1 MGTVVKVPGCQK
13 LQITAQPGLAQDA
26 LYLYTYGNSG
36 CQRVKDS
43 APDDHWLRYTESQPR
58 GYDSV
63 RRPGCIIFD
72 ITTSIKLD
80 RRLLTAW
87 SVLRVKRL
95 SNLKISTPKS
105 CNYRPNFV
113 PAFISKARRTSW
125 NKTETKHWNYFIS
138 LAYFKHANNEATT
151 ILKRF

>member
-43 APDDHWLRYTESQPR
+43 APDDHRLRYTESQPR

-113 PAFISKARRTSW
+113 PAFISKARRTS
-125 NKTETKHWNYFIS
+125 
-138 LAYFKHANNEATT
+138 
-151 ILKRF
+151 